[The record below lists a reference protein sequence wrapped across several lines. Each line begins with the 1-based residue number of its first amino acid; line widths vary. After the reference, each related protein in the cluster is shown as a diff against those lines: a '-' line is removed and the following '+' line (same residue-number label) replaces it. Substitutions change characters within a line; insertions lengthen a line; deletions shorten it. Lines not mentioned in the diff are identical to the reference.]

1 MCHPEAAECCD
12 LFSFY
17 MQQRSLEGGQKG
29 TRRVQNSYKKVAVM
43 HITKSG
49 SNAYHKS
56 GSNAYHKVAVMHIR
70 SNKYGGTTR
79 RREDE

>member
-43 HITKSG
+43 HII
-49 SNAYHKS
+49 
-56 GSNAYHKVAVMHIR
+56 KVAAMHIT
-70 SNKYGGTTR
+70 KWQ
-79 RREDE
+79 

>member
-1 MCHPEAAECCD
+1 
-12 LFSFY
+12 
-17 MQQRSLEGGQKG
+17 
-29 TRRVQNSYKKVAVM
+29 M

-79 RREDE
+79 RREDEWKGANVKFQEERDVWSEAYADD